1 MITGG
6 GNNNTSVG
14 GQTLNC
20 DSSSGISSTSSNYGG
35 GVKTQGQGA
44 TPGGGPA
51 TGKQAQSDYDAL
63 LDSSVNW
70 LDQVS
75 ELIKSDNKGQKPP
88 PVDLA
93 PVSTAGGL
101 LEDPFD
107 ADWAALATRS
117 THHQV

>member
-1 MITGG
+1 M
-6 GNNNTSVG
+6 
-14 GQTLNC
+14 NC

-35 GVKTQGQGA
+35 GAKTQGQGHGA
-44 TPGGGPA
+44 TPGGAPA
-51 TGKQAQSDYDAL
+51 PTGKQAQSDYDAL

>member
-1 MITGG
+1 M
-6 GNNNTSVG
+6 
-14 GQTLNC
+14 NC

-35 GVKTQGQGA
+35 GVKTQGQGHGA
-44 TPGGGPA
+44 TPGGASAPA
-51 TGKQAQSDYDAL
+51 GKQAQSDYDAL

-88 PVDLA
+88 PVDLV
-93 PVSTAGGL
+93 PVSTAGAL

>member
-1 MITGG
+1 M
-6 GNNNTSVG
+6 
-14 GQTLNC
+14 NC

-35 GVKTQGQGA
+35 GAKTQGQGLGA
-44 TPGGGPA
+44 TPGGGPI

-75 ELIKSDNKGQKPP
+75 ELIKSDNKGQKP
-88 PVDLA
+88 VDLA
-93 PVSTAGGL
+93 PVSTAGAL

>member
-1 MITGG
+1 M
-6 GNNNTSVG
+6 SVG

-35 GVKTQGQGA
+35 GAKTQGQGA
-44 TPGGGPA
+44 TPGGAPA
-51 TGKQAQSDYDAL
+51 PTGKQAQSDYDAL

-93 PVSTAGGL
+93 PVSTAGAL